1 MNRTWLILSWTFV
14 EIFLCFEFS
23 HEWSINS
30 ICAEF
35 SSKLRIL
42 KQNYD
47 NNSEQCR
54 QQSNHASSINQI
66 AVDKTNSAR
75 CRDQESI
82 NWTNFVFFSRH
93 SIDVKENARQDS
105 N

>member
-1 MNRTWLILSWTFV
+1 MFV
-14 EIFLCFEFS
+14 EIFLCFKLS

-35 SSKLRIL
+35 SSKLRASR
-42 KQNYD
+42 QNYD

-54 QQSNHASSINQI
+54 QQSDHVLSISQI
-66 AVDKTNSAR
+66 VVDRTNSAR
-75 CRDQESI
+75 CRDQEST
-82 NWTNFVFFSRH
+82 NWASFVSFSRH
-93 SIDVKENARQDS
+93 SIDVEEDARQDS